1 VSPHY
6 NTTSVYTHVGTT
18 TTSKVTINSEA
29 TAYSTPVSPAPTTYA
44 PAPLPSPSGY
54 PVPPK
59 NITTPVSPALP
70 EFTGAASTFGGSVV
84 LAGAVALGAV
94 LFA

>member
-1 VSPHY
+1 V
-6 NTTSVYTHVGTT
+6 
-18 TTSKVTINSEA
+18 
-29 TAYSTPVSPAPTTYA
+29 
-44 PAPLPSPSGY
+44 PLPSPSGY

-59 NITTPVSPALP
+59 HNATTPVSPALP

-84 LAGAVALGAV
+84 LAGVVALGAV